1 MKRIIGTLAAL
12 AMVAAAVSAH
22 ATTFLFSYTS
32 NDATQGAS
40 GTLHATLV
48 AAGQFQATSGTINA
62 FGPLSTGAGT
72 LTPGSGN
79 SPSGF
84 FFYDSLL
91 TPTQNP
97 LISGGGLLFNIA
109 GDEVNIYSDGPGPE
123 TYRFYS
129 RASGVNAGNFA
140 LTQVGGAVPEP
151 ASWALMIGGFG
162 LAGAALRRRRTTVTA

>member
-1 MKRIIGTLAAL
+1 MKHIIGTFAAL

-32 NDATQGAS
+32 NDAMQAAF
-40 GTLHATLV
+40 GTLDATLV
-48 AAGQFQATSGTINA
+48 GAGQFQATSGTINA
-62 FGPLSTGAGT
+62 FGPLSAGTGT

-97 LISGGGLLFNIA
+97 LVSNGGLLFNIA
-109 GDEVNIYSDGPGPE
+109 GDEVNIFSNGPGPA
-123 TYRFYS
+123 TYQFFS
-129 RASGVNAGNFA
+129 RANGADFGNFA

-162 LAGAALRRRRTTVTA
+162 LAGAALRRRRTTVSA